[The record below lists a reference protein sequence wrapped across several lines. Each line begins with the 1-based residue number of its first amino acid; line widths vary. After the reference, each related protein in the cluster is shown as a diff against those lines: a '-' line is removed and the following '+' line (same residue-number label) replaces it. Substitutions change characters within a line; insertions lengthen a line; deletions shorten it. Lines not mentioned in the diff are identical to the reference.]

1 MTRISRLSLLLS
13 LLVLGVPAAAR
24 AQMFE
29 PLRFTA
35 PFAFQAGKRLLP
47 AGTYL
52 LAPLND
58 MNGGN
63 LFTLSSRTTQLTF
76 VMGDGLG
83 VRPDRKAKTDEVIF
97 AFDHAAGHYVMCQVW
112 DEGERSGI
120 QVHGTYDLTQ
130 AARAAQGNAP
140 DRPEIVPVPAVR

>member
-1 MTRISRLSLLLS
+1 MLM
-13 LLVLGVPAAAR
+13 LGAPAAAR
-24 AQMFE
+24 AQMYE
-29 PLRFTA
+29 PLRFTT

-58 MNGGN
+58 TNGGN
-63 LFTLSSRTTQLTF
+63 LFMLSSRTAHATF

-83 VRPDRKAKTDEVIF
+83 VRPGAKAKTDEVIF
-97 AFDHAAGHYVMCQVW
+97 AFDHATGHYVMCQVW

-120 QVHGTYDLTQ
+120 QIHGTYDLMQ

-140 DRPEIVPVPAVR
+140 NQPEIVPVPAVR